1 MIALRIESP
10 QSFVVSQECQK
21 VAWQNG
27 YRRTLGEADGWA
39 RYGSTTAKGTVWFA
53 AAGPEGPWF
62 LALDH
67 DGIVEELNLP
77 PADVRGPGLLR
88 YAYLNL
94 TALYAVMPRVY
105 QLGVT
110 LPDGPLEE
118 YRAAIAGLPKS
129 TEAERLVVQRVGQ
142 DIFRDRLMTY
152 WQGRCPLT
160 GITDPALLRASHIVP
175 WKDCSGD
182 AQRLDVHNG
191 LLLSALWD
199 AAFDRGLVTF
209 ADAGHPEFSPAL
221 SEAARSEL
229 RWQMSLSLTS
239 RQRKNLAWHRKH
251 AFNASA
257 SRDASQTQTLSLP
270 PRDRAR

>member
-1 MIALRIESP
+1 MIEDP
-10 QSFVVSQECQK
+10 QSFVVREECHK

-27 YRRTLGEADGWA
+27 FRRTLGEAGGWA
-39 RYGSTTAKGTVWFA
+39 GYSSTTAQGTVWFA
-53 AAGPEGPWF
+53 AGGLDGPWL

-67 DGIVEELNLP
+67 AGIVEELNLP
-77 PADVRGPGLLR
+77 QTDMPGPGSAR
-88 YAYLNL
+88 YIFPTL

-118 YRAAIAGLPKS
+118 FRAAVVDLPKS
-129 TEAERLVVQRVGQ
+129 TEAERLVVQRIGQ

-160 GITDPALLRASHIVP
+160 GITDLALLRASHIIA
-175 WKDCSGD
+175 WKDCATD
-182 AQRLDVHNG
+182 AERLNVHNG

-209 ADAGHPEFSPAL
+209 DDNGHPQFSPKL
-221 SEAARSEL
+221 SETARAEL
-229 RWQMSLSLTS
+229 RWHAPIPLTHQH
-239 RQRKNLAWHRKH
+239 RARLGWHR
-251 AFNASA
+251 ANTFAVI
-257 SRDASQTQTLSLP
+257 Q
-270 PRDRAR
+270 

>member
-1 MIALRIESP
+1 MIQSP

-53 AAGPEGPWF
+53 AAGHDGPWF

-67 DGIVEELNLP
+67 LGIVEELNLTQ
-77 PADVRGPGLLR
+77 ADLPGPGLAR
-88 YAYLNL
+88 YAFPNL
-94 TALYAVMPRVY
+94 TLLFGMMPRVY

-118 YRAAIAGLPKS
+118 FRAAVANLPKS
-129 TEAERLVVQRVGQ
+129 TEAERLVIQRVGQ

-152 WQGRCPLT
+152 WQARCPLT

-175 WKDCSGD
+175 WRVCETY

-199 AAFDRGLVTF
+199 AAFDQGLVTF
-209 ADAGHPEFSPAL
+209 RDEGTPVFSTSL
-221 SEAARSEL
+221 SEAARREL
-229 RWQMSLSLTS
+229 RWRAALTLTS
-239 RQRKNLAWHRKH
+239 RQRENLAWHREH
-251 AFNASA
+251 AFRSDVAA
-257 SRDASQTQTLSLP
+257 IAQQTPTNSIN
-270 PRDRAR
+270 